1 MSDIWTLGNPTWT
14 VGETLSKE
22 VDDDDDDA
30 EEESTYNG

>member
-14 VGETLSKE
+14 VGETLSEE
-22 VDDDDDDA
+22 VDDDDDA